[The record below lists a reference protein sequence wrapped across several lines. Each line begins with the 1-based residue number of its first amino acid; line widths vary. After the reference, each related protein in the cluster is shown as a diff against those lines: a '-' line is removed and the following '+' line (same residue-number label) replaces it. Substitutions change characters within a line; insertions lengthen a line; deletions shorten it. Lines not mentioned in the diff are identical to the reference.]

1 MLFYPAGAAA
11 GYCFLLVS
19 SFFLSFFKLG
29 VLPNLFLSYGFF
41 PPPLSSSHNLFL
53 LPHAWSD
60 FDQTWSEWP
69 VGKWLQKLS
78 TAWPQ
83 RSCRG
88 HRGQKGHFDIKSFN
102 SPILCSRITWLMHIN
117 QLCIL
122 YKSNQLHVNQRSFG
136 VTGVKKRG
144 QMTNNFKWRK

>member
-1 MLFYPAGAAA
+1 MFI
-11 GYCFLLVS
+11 FLLKNPFFPLLS
-19 SFFLSFFKLG
+19 LFKLGGSPNLFLSCDFFFFFFLSFFL
-29 VLPNLFLSYGFF
+29 
-41 PPPLSSSHNLFL
+41 SHNLFL

-69 VGKWLQKLS
+69 VGEWLQKLS

-88 HRGQKGHFDIKSFN
+88 HRGQKGQFHEKCFN
-102 SPILCSRITWLMHIN
+102 SPTLGSRITWLMHIN
-117 QLCIL
+117 KLCIL
-122 YKSNQLHVNQRSFG
+122 YKSYQSQVNQRSFG

-144 QMTNNFKWRK
+144 QITNNFKWQK